1 MSISNPATT
10 NIARSGLFGNKS
22 PVNAP
27 AADDRPKAQ
36 FWINV
41 GYSVNVNV
49 TGPDGKDVVE
59 QRFVS
64 MPIGI
69 PVDTQEELKT
79 NTRNVEWNML
89 QQARNELVH
98 ELIDAGGE
106 LQPGEERIVNL
117 QVQLR
122 RVKDEAAAPDIT
134 VNPFLRAERKL

>member
-1 MSISNPATT
+1 MSITSNTPVSV
-10 NIARSGLFGNKS
+10 ARSGLFGNKS
-22 PVNAP
+22 PASAP

-41 GYSVNVNV
+41 GYAVEVQVS
-49 TGPDGKDVVE
+49 GPDGKTVQE

-98 ELIDAGGE
+98 ALTEAGNELE
-106 LQPGEERIVNL
+106 PGEERIVNL

-134 VNPFLRAERKL
+134 ANPFLRAEHKL